1 MSPTPALASGASVA
15 LVGGNEFRRDCDHMD
30 RALIERLAGPAAQTD
45 ARFGMGR
52 IASWAGVAILPTA
65 ATNEN
70 PYVAGESGARHF
82 RRLGVRAE
90 KLMIVDTDSAN
101 DAGLVGLLED
111 FAGLYFT
118 GGDPI
123 YLRDTLLGSKAWEAV
138 KDVAARGGLIAGS
151 SAGAMVLGEQ
161 LWRFDGWTA
170 GLGLAPGL
178 AVLPHHATL
187 AARWNGPAMAAAL
200 PAGVTLVGIDE
211 ATALLLPERIVL
223 GVGQVTVY
231 GPAGPV
237 TYAPGATVEA

>member
-1 MSPTPALASGASVA
+1 MSLTPAQAKQAGANVA
-15 LVGGNEFRRDCDHMD
+15 LVGGNEFRRECDPMD
-30 RALIERLAGPAAQTD
+30 RVLVQRLGGPAAQL
-45 ARFGMGR
+45 
-52 IASWAGVAILPTA
+52 AILPTA

-70 PYVAGESGARHF
+70 PYVAGENGARHF
-82 RRLGVRAE
+82 RRLGARAE
-90 KLMIVDTDSAN
+90 KIMIVDEASAN

-111 FAGLYFT
+111 NAGLYFT

-123 YLRDTLLGSKAWEAV
+123 YLRDTLHGSKTWEAV

-151 SAGAMVLGEQ
+151 SAGAMVLGER
-161 LWRFDGWTA
+161 LWRFDGWID

-187 AARWNGPAMAAAL
+187 AARWNALAMAEAL

-211 ATALLLPERIVL
+211 ATALLLPEMLVV

-231 GPAGPV
+231 GSGEPRAFE
-237 TYAPGATVEA
+237 PGATVTLG